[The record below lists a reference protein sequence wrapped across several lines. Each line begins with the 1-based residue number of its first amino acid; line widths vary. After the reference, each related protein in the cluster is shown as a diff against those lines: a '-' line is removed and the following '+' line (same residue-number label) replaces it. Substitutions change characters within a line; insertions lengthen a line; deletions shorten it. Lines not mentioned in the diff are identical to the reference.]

1 LSTINVTLNLMEMPE
16 TELEALAGI
25 PWVEKIIMLIV
36 SNEALKTNLEQVTKS
51 LLLNVKKL
59 IDLKLEIGSEDKFLQ
74 CSKNQRRLFSEVI
87 ILSVIGLDELVTD
100 VESIASILQLFTIVQ
115 SIRLSRMTLI
125 LTKVVQWIRNTAVDL
140 IFDELEIIER
150 CV

>member
-1 LSTINVTLNLMEMPE
+1 MEMPE

-36 SNEALKTNLEQVTKS
+36 PNEALKTNLEQVTKS
-51 LLLNVKKL
+51 LLLNVTKL

-74 CSKNQRRLFSEVI
+74 CLKNQLRLFSEVI

-100 VESIASILQLFTIVQ
+100 VESIASILQVFTIVQ

>member
-1 LSTINVTLNLMEMPE
+1 MTLNLMEMPE

-36 SNEALKTNLEQVTKS
+36 PNEALKTNLEQVTKS
-51 LLLNVKKL
+51 LLLNVTKL

-74 CSKNQRRLFSEVI
+74 CLKNQLRLFSEVI

-100 VESIASILQLFTIVQ
+100 VESIASILQVFTIVQ